1 MDDGPFYCEQ
11 CDPPRDVTAQVLA
24 ERDQQME
31 MLRGRRGRRDR
42 QVAGWSVWITCPDG
56 HDVVINRP

>member
-1 MDDGPFYCEQ
+1 MPDDRLFYCEQ

-31 MLRGRRGRRDR
+31 MLRSRRGF
-42 QVAGWSVWITCPDG
+42 QPAGWSVWITCPAG
-56 HDVVINRP
+56 HDVVIDSTG